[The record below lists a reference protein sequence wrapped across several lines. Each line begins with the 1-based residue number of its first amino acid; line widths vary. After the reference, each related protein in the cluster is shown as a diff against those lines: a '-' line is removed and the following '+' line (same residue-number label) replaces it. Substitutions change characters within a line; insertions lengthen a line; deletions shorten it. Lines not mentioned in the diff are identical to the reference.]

1 MADKQNFNCKG
12 AVKRAYLGMRR
23 KHGSEHAA
31 FETATRLLRFH
42 HPELTIAEAIQQ
54 TAYILEQ

>member
-1 MADKQNFNCKG
+1 MADKQIFNCKG
-12 AVKRAYLGMRR
+12 AVKRAYLGMRQN
-23 KHGSEHAA
+23 HGSEHAA

>member
-12 AVKRAYLGMRR
+12 AVKRAYLGMRQN
-23 KHGSEHAA
+23 HGSEHAA
-31 FETATRLLRFH
+31 FETATGLLRFH

-54 TAYILEQ
+54 TADILEQ

>member
-1 MADKQNFNCKG
+1 MANKQNFNCKG
-12 AVKRAYLGMRR
+12 AVKRAYLGMRQN
-23 KHGSEHAA
+23 HGSEHTA

-54 TAYILEQ
+54 TADILEQ

>member
-1 MADKQNFNCKG
+1 MADKQIFNCKG
-12 AVKRAYLGMRR
+12 AVKRAYLGMEQSN
-23 KHGSEHAA
+23 GNEQAA

-54 TAYILEQ
+54 TADILEQ

>member
-1 MADKQNFNCKG
+1 MANKQNFNCKG
-12 AVKRAYLGMRR
+12 AVKRAYLGMRQ

-31 FETATRLLRFH
+31 FETATRLLRLH

-54 TAYILEQ
+54 TADILEQ